1 MSRLLVESPVPGRFV
16 ATALQAAPEP
26 SVPLKSTAYCLLL
39 MLFQV
44 TVLLPPWDVKP
55 VMAGRLNLIDRSS
68 INMTPV
74 TVEAPPD
81 AKLTRSCVVPTGTAN
96 RCDISWNGDV
106 ETFPVQPGLLVD
118 PTVLKS

>member
-1 MSRLLVESPVPGRFV
+1 MSRLLVVRPVPGRLAV
-16 ATALQAAPEP
+16 TALQTAPEP
-26 SVPLKSTAYCLLL
+26 SEPLWSTEYSLLL

-44 TVLLPPWDVKP
+44 TILLPPWDVKP

-81 AKLTRSCVVPTGTAN
+81 AKLTRSCVVPTGTAK
-96 RCDISWNGDV
+96 R
-106 ETFPVQPGLLVD
+106 
-118 PTVLKS
+118 

>member
-1 MSRLLVESPVPGRFV
+1 
-16 ATALQAAPEP
+16 
-26 SVPLKSTAYCLLL
+26 

-74 TVEAPPD
+74 TVAAPPD

-96 RCDISWNGDV
+96 RCDICWNGDV
-106 ETFPVQPGLLVD
+106 EMFPVQPGLLVD
-118 PTVLKS
+118 VPVVKSCDHNVLLPLSRKANERRILPLVTLYNWYHWT